1 MAYLSENEYNDKFR
15 YADSLIYKLITN
27 LRVKFEIEPE
37 NQYSDIIM
45 VSENIDVSQ
54 KLDLLPKFV
63 PARSDKLQ
71 EQQKN

>member
-1 MAYLSENEYNDKFR
+1 M
-15 YADSLIYKLITN
+15 
-27 LRVKFEIEPE
+27 KFEIEPE

-71 EQQKN
+71 EQQKISR